1 MRRSP
6 LGCGGHSV
14 QTVIAS
20 LNPILKGWYGYF
32 QHAHR
37 FTFSSIDG
45 FVRRRLRAMMR
56 RQNHRPGQGHTLN
69 SVGRMPTSLIL
80 GCSRYPPPINR
91 RANPKVETTDL
102 RARRGTTAHRVRR
115 EGTAIAVP
123 YPYPT

>member
-37 FTFSSIDG
+37 FTEE
-45 FVRRRLRAMMR
+45 
-56 RQNHRPGQGHTLN
+56 N
-69 SVGRMPTSLIL
+69 
-80 GCSRYPPPINR
+80 RYPDLGDEDDDGPPF
-91 RANPKVETTDL
+91 
-102 RARRGTTAHRVRR
+102 
-115 EGTAIAVP
+115 
-123 YPYPT
+123 

>member
-45 FVRRRLRAMMR
+45 FVR
-56 RQNHRPGQGHTLN
+56 
-69 SVGRMPTSLIL
+69 
-80 GCSRYPPPINR
+80 
-91 RANPKVETTDL
+91 
-102 RARRGTTAHRVRR
+102 
-115 EGTAIAVP
+115 GTAIAVP